1 LRYEISNSIYENIG
15 EKNSIPAFS
24 DSKYSSFNI
33 INTTFRNIDIISGL
47 FGEESRY
54 ILDDITLFNIKTN
67 SKALLYFIYND
78 IYINNLKANNIYCLG
93 ESGTTS
99 FILFDSGEDKKEL
112 TIKNMNAYDFVLNGP
127 FLKVEG
133 DLSEVKLD
141 YVNINDMK
149 SYGSIIKINSRKS
162 NTVISNMTFYNNVNN
177 NKFDCGNIYFGN
189 QFNISISNSKFSNN
203 YSKSN
208 GGVICIDTI
217 YGMNAN
223 LTSNVFE
230 YNKGVNGGSIY
241 LNDIENNYKPTTNKK
256 IIVNMEYNIFLG
268 NEAEYFGGA
277 IYALIESNNQLFF
290 KNNEVMNNKAGVMG
304 GGLFSPKLIKYE
316 DNNDVDSDYN
326 NKNNKKNKNNTI
338 SNFNSYFNFFNNTV
352 LSVIDNYTSKPSY
365 ITLENIQTLDKIIT
379 SGKFLPLNFTL
390 HDGYGNIMVDITK
403 YYSSLTI
410 KVTLKEVNN
419 SNNNNNIIYSVSG
432 NIGSFLFG
440 ICELNYFRIFARPN
454 KYLLNF
460 QVENYID
467 KIDIKF
473 NDIEIEVMEC
483 ERSQIKKYDKNGLL
497 YCEDPICRSS
507 CQTNISAICLPNEQN
522 INDVDHNICFCMEG
536 WEGIDCEKRI
546 FTNLDKTKNTVYAIN
561 IPVYF
566 IIIFYIIF
574 VIINRKESIIVD
586 SGFYKIFFFTLGIM
600 FYFVSN
606 LFSTFEDYKE
616 CSLHFMFKHFGLS
629 IVFIMYSICICLA
642 SELSINNESK
652 NKLKAVSFEIVTT
665 ELGMYSS
672 STKSNE
678 KIKKEE
684 EEKEQEKEN
693 EDYGLKS
700 IKFVDDL
707 IPDETVNT
715 NEVNTHLELKL
726 MRISSIMLNDE
737 NTKKNKKD
745 KKELNSKLNGSIKAN
760 SHTDSSMKKNK
771 NNDLLRNILR
781 IRSLFI
787 EITMLYLLYIIM
799 TVIIIII
806 FYRKDKKNKEN
817 NNTDMFIQDYEKT
830 WTYNCQ
836 LTNMDLIY
844 NFLYLLKF

>member
-1 LRYEISNSIYENIG
+1 
-15 EKNSIPAFS
+15 
-24 DSKYSSFNI
+24 
-33 INTTFRNIDIISGL
+33 
-47 FGEESRY
+47 
-54 ILDDITLFNIKTN
+54 
-67 SKALLYFIYND
+67 
-78 IYINNLKANNIYCLG
+78 
-93 ESGTTS
+93 
-99 FILFDSGEDKKEL
+99 
-112 TIKNMNAYDFVLNGP
+112 
-127 FLKVEG
+127 
-133 DLSEVKLD
+133 
-141 YVNINDMK
+141 
-149 SYGSIIKINSRKS
+149 
-162 NTVISNMTFYNNVNN
+162 
-177 NKFDCGNIYFGN
+177 
-189 QFNISISNSKFSNN
+189 
-203 YSKSN
+203 
-208 GGVICIDTI
+208 
-217 YGMNAN
+217 
-223 LTSNVFE
+223 
-230 YNKGVNGGSIY
+230 
-241 LNDIENNYKPTTNKK
+241 
-256 IIVNMEYNIFLG
+256 
-268 NEAEYFGGA
+268 
-277 IYALIESNNQLFF
+277 
-290 KNNEVMNNKAGVMG
+290 
-304 GGLFSPKLIKYE
+304 
-316 DNNDVDSDYN
+316 
-326 NKNNKKNKNNTI
+326 
-338 SNFNSYFNFFNNTV
+338 
-352 LSVIDNYTSKPSY
+352 
-365 ITLENIQTLDKIIT
+365 
-379 SGKFLPLNFTL
+379 
-390 HDGYGNIMVDITK
+390 MVDITK

-467 KIDIKF
+467 KIDI
-473 NDIEIEVMEC
+473 N
-483 ERSQIKKYDKNGLL
+483 
-497 YCEDPICRSS
+497 
-507 CQTNISAICLPNEQN
+507 
-522 INDVDHNICFCMEG
+522 
-536 WEGIDCEKRI
+536 
-546 FTNLDKTKNTVYAIN
+546 KTKNTVYAIN

-574 VIINRKESIIVD
+574 VIINRKER
-586 SGFYKIFFFTLGIM
+586 IM

-799 TVIIIII
+799 TIKRIRKIIILTCL
-806 FYRKDKKNKEN
+806 FKTMK
-817 NNTDMFIQDYEKT
+817 KT

-844 NFLYLLKF
+844 NFLYLLWLIVLLINGREIIRSECIFKYNIYIFYSLSIAITLGPSTNIIGDVFLKDRRIYKIMFEIITNMICYFILFILFSFDKVFYIARNEGNNPDNYFIFKRREYNSNFLIKVYKDEFEVKTKNEYIILKYIYLYRFCSKFFTINKKKINSIKRDL